1 MIHRFQGGQEN
12 QGNLVALEYQDH
24 HFSQEYQEGPKKSE
38 KRINKTVR
46 SPSDSESLSNG
57 NFSAL

>member
-24 HFSQEYQEGPKKSE
+24 HFSQEYQEGLDLPWGLE
-38 KRINKTVR
+38 VR
-46 SPSDSESLSNG
+46 DH
-57 NFSAL
+57 